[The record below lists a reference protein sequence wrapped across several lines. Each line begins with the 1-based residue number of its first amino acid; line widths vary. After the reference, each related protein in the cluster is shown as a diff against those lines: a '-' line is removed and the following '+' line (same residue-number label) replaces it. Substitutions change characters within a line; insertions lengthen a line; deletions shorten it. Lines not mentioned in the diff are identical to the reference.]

1 MKNPTLREYTI
12 PVVYTVMGRMKIK
25 AESLADALL
34 IAEDAPLPKDT
45 SYVDDSFE
53 IDFGG
58 IQYLNPNLSDEDK
71 NELDDQI
78 DSL

>member
-1 MKNPTLREYTI
+1 MKKPTLREYTI

-34 IAEDAPLPKDT
+34 IAEDAPLPKDA
-45 SYVDDSFE
+45 SYVEDSFE
-53 IDFGG
+53 VDFDGVKH
-58 IQYLNPNLSDEDK
+58 LNPNLSDEDK
-71 NELDDQI
+71 NELDDQV